1 VRGKGRKTSKIG
13 KRPLHQYFLGMLS
26 YSNEAPFGVSLMVY
40 FRERIDK
47 DLVNKIKQK
56 MVKDLS
62 ENRQEEESEKKTNQV
77 K

>member
-1 VRGKGRKTSKIG
+1 
-13 KRPLHQYFLGMLS
+13 MLS

>member
-1 VRGKGRKTSKIG
+1 
-13 KRPLHQYFLGMLS
+13 MLS
-26 YSNEAPFGVSLMVY
+26 YSNEAPFDVSLMVY

-62 ENRQEEESEKKTNQV
+62 ENRQEEESEKKRIR
-77 K
+77 